1 MLGSEKDTH
10 VILGLLEFPM
20 LSIIHSAPLVKPSV
34 TSILV
39 FKSHFAVVAPW
50 TSEYIKLIVL
60 VGSSGTFALICFLRS
75 SEISPVTM
83 STGLICPLSVFIEI
97 HILLLW
103 ELTDTFIVNR

>member
-34 TSILV
+34 TSLLV
-39 FKSHFAVVAPW
+39 VKSHFAVVALW
-50 TSEYIKLIVL
+50 TSEYKLIVL

-83 STGLICPLSVFIEI
+83 STALICPLLVFIEI

>member
-39 FKSHFAVVAPW
+39 VKSHFAVVALW
-50 TSEYIKLIVL
+50 TSEYKLIVL
-60 VGSSGTFALICFLRS
+60 VGSSGTSLSFAF
-75 SEISPVTM
+75 
-83 STGLICPLSVFIEI
+83 
-97 HILLLW
+97 
-103 ELTDTFIVNR
+103 